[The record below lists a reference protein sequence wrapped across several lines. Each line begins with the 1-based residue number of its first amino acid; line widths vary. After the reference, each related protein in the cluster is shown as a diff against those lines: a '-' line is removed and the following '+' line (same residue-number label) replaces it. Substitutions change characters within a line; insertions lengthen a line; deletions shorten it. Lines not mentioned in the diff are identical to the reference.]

1 MTSPV
6 PEQPPQAD
14 SDRPPSGAVGDP
26 GERGL
31 ARAAFWAAVGIFTV
45 AFITMVILSIAVA
58 STPSTARVLDT
69 CRWLMALTVPAV
81 IGLLP
86 RRRG

>member
-1 MTSPV
+1 MTSRL
-6 PEQPPQAD
+6 PEQPPHLG
-14 SDRPPSGAVGDP
+14 SDDPPGRPVGDAS
-26 GERGL
+26 ERGL
-31 ARAAFWAAVGIFTV
+31 SRAAFWAAVGIFAA
-45 AFITMVILSIAVA
+45 AFVTMVVVSIAVA